1 MDAARHAGVSG
12 HVFVQGLQQGIMHAR
27 IHFAVPG
34 HRHLP
39 HGPKAVQDSVNG
51 RIQDCCSVLC
61 CRMPWCRVPGQLRR
75 ELLRRQL
82 GPGDVGRRGRRLS
95 RLFVW
100 GLVQSLV

>member
-39 HGPKAVQDSVNG
+39 HGPEAVQDSVDS
-51 RIQDCCSVLC
+51 RIQDCCRVLC
-61 CRMPWCRVPGQLRR
+61 CRMPGQLRR

>member
-1 MDAARHAGVSG
+1 MDTARHAGVSG
-12 HVFVQGLQQGIMHAR
+12 HVFVQGLQQGIMHAC

-39 HGPKAVQDSVNG
+39 HGPEAVQDSVDS
-51 RIQDCCSVLC
+51 RIQDCCRVLW
-61 CRMPWCRVPGQLRR
+61 CRMPGQLRR

-82 GPGDVGRRGRRLS
+82 GPGDVGRGGRRLS